1 MSKPF
6 KPLTPQTKARSRWE
20 HEKAAD
26 MANQES
32 IFTQRIKSLEQE
44 ICKMR
49 TDFEDSNLQQL
60 VMSGRITEQLQEQLV
75 NR

>member
-6 KPLTPQTKARSRWE
+6 KPLTPQTKARSRWDQ
-20 HEKAAD
+20 EKAAD